1 MEKNKDIRWIQRF
14 NNFNKAFDKLS
25 DVVNNVKAKYYTEG
39 TFDKA
44 KFKKADDIIIEGLIQ
59 RFEYTHE
66 LAWNVTKDFL
76 ESRGVT
82 GIYGSRDTTREAF
95 ATELIID
102 GDVWMDM
109 IKSRN
114 KTSHT
119 YNEEIA
125 MDIFIK
131 TLNDYHPCFVDFQT
145 KMQELREKED
155 PNKAN

>member
-1 MEKNKDIRWIQRF
+1 MENNKDIRWIQRF
-14 NNFNKAFDKLS
+14 SNYNKALGKLS
-25 DVVNNVKAKYYTEG
+25 AIVNMVKTKYYTEG
-39 TFDKA
+39 AFDEE
-44 KFKKADDIIIEGLIQ
+44 KFKNADDIILEGLIQ

-66 LAWNVTKDFL
+66 LAWNVSKDFL
-76 ESRGVT
+76 ESKGIT

-95 ATELIID
+95 AAELIID

-119 YNEEIA
+119 YNEETA

-131 TLNDYHPCFVDFQT
+131 TLNDYHPCFVAFQT
-145 KMQELREKED
+145 KMQELKEKEES
-155 PNKAN
+155 K